1 MKYSFKLRN
10 PKIEEPTPIYFTVFF
25 KDENKSLVYSTNEKI
40 HPIDWDFENKTT
52 KTNKLKYHS
61 TKFCQNLRKDLNN
74 ISDFFIEIESMY
86 SRIGEKLT
94 SANLKTELD
103 ERLLR
108 KINNKKDF
116 FEVYDEF
123 LAYKKNDKSDE
134 GISESTLKRYEY
146 FKNDL
151 TKFQS
156 YSNRKITFESINHSF
171 YNDFLNFCITEK
183 KQSANT
189 LHRNIGLFKTFLHW
203 SLKNKKTTN
212 IEFIEFTKP
221 KKQPTTEIALNI
233 NQVTEIFKFDLTNN
247 KRLEKV
253 RDVFLIG
260 CLTGQRFSNFKNFSN
275 KDIVGNSILVPDCKN
290 KEKLLSIPLMKVTK
304 EILEKYDYNLPIITN
319 QKFNEYIKE
328 VFELIDYKMNTKR
341 IRRYGKEIEEKNI
354 PFYKRISSHTA
365 RRSFITI
372 MLNQGVPA
380 KVIMS
385 ITGHTSLSV
394 FITYYKPDDDFKI
407 KSMENAFQ
415 NLI

>member
-1 MKYSFKLRN
+1 
-10 PKIEEPTPIYFTVFF
+10 
-25 KDENKSLVYSTNEKI
+25 
-40 HPIDWDFENKTT
+40 
-52 KTNKLKYHS
+52 
-61 TKFCQNLRKDLNN
+61 
-74 ISDFFIEIESMY
+74 MY

-116 FEVYDEF
+116 FAVYDEF

-233 NQVTEIFKFDLTNN
+233 NQVTEIFNFDLTNN

-341 IRRYGKEIEEKNI
+341 IRRYGKEIEEENI

-380 KVIMS
+380 KIIMS